1 MTTPG
6 RRTYIPPMD
15 IPERAQND
23 PRTGRID
30 RIRELLPAGGRA
42 AAELADFFKLFGD
55 PTRIR
60 ILLALGPA
68 ELCVGEIAGLLGMNH
83 SAISHQLR
91 MLSRAGL
98 VTSSKR
104 GKSVYYSLSDRH
116 IRNVLIQAFEHIQ
129 E

>member
-1 MTTPG
+1 
-6 RRTYIPPMD
+6 MD
-15 IPERAQND
+15 IPEQAQGDTRLQSIN
-23 PRTGRID
+23 
-30 RIRELLPAGGRA
+30 RIRELLPAGDRV

-55 PTRIR
+55 PTRIK

-91 MLSRAGL
+91 LLSRSGL
-98 VTSSKR
+98 VKPSKR
-104 GKSVYYSLSDRH
+104 GKNVYYSLSDKH
-116 IRNVLIQAFEHIQ
+116 IRNMLIQAFEHIQ

>member
-1 MTTPG
+1 
-6 RRTYIPPMD
+6 MD
-15 IPERAQND
+15 NPERAQED
-23 PRTGRID
+23 PRQQSID
-30 RIRELLPAGGRA
+30 RVRELLPAGDRV

-55 PTRIR
+55 STRIK

-91 MLSRAGL
+91 LLSRASL
-98 VTSSKR
+98 VKSSKR
-104 GKSVYYSLSDRH
+104 GKNVYYSLSDRH
-116 IRNVLIQAFEHIQ
+116 IRNVLMQAFEHIQ

>member
-1 MTTPG
+1 
-6 RRTYIPPMD
+6 MD
-15 IPERAQND
+15 IRARDQGES
-23 PRTGRID
+23 RLQRID
-30 RIRELLPAGGRA
+30 RIRELLPSEGGA
-42 AAELADFFKLFGD
+42 AAEMADFFKLFGD

-60 ILLALGPA
+60 ILLALGSA

-91 MLSRAGL
+91 LLSRAGL
-98 VTSSKR
+98 VKSSKR
-104 GKSVYYSLSDRH
+104 GKNVYYSLGDRH